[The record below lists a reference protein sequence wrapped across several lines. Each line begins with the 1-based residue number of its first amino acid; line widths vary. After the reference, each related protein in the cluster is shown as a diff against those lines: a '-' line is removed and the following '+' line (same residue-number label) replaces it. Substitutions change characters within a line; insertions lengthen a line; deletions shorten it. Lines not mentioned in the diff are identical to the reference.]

1 MKPLVVISFMLAL
14 CGSAQAQMEIIG
26 DKAMPPISLTKPAQK
41 FPYIID
47 GGDTLAYVYLPTC
60 LILDRHIFKSKRQE
74 KHYWRL
80 VNHVKKVLPYARLAG
95 KRYKELNDQL
105 INKSEGERLILMRRV
120 EKEIKRDFSK
130 EVQNMTITQGRIL
143 LKLIDRETGVTAY
156 NVVKELRGSFSAMFW
171 QSVSVFFDGSLKS
184 EYDPE
189 GDDKEIESIIYL
201 IDRGLL

>member
-1 MKPLVVISFMLAL
+1 
-14 CGSAQAQMEIIG
+14 
-26 DKAMPPISLTKPAQK
+26 
-41 FPYIID
+41 
-47 GGDTLAYVYLPTC
+47 
-60 LILDRHIFKSKRQE
+60 
-74 KHYWRL
+74 
-80 VNHVKKVLPYARLAG
+80 VNHVKKVLPYARMAG

-105 INKSEGERLILMRRV
+105 VNKSQGERVVLMRRV

-143 LKLIDRETGVTAY
+143 LKLIDRETGVTAF

-171 QSVSVFFDGSLKS
+171 QSVSIFFDGNLKS